1 MLFGVIIRNIEET
14 NKLQLELIDLTK
26 QYGSFTALDH
36 ANILFTEGIYGILGE
51 NGAGKSTMMNL
62 LTDNIHRTDGQIL
75 FNGTDILELGK
86 DFRRV
91 LGYMPQQQGFYDHMT
106 AQTFLYY
113 IADLKGL
120 TKKEAVK
127 EIDMLLD
134 VTNLSPVRHKKL
146 GGYSGGMKQRVL
158 LAQALL
164 GDPKVVI
171 LDEPTAGLDP
181 KERVK
186 FRKLISSFAEKKI
199 VLLSTHIVSDVE
211 YIADEIIILK
221 KGRIEN
227 SGSITYLL
235 KEIQNCVWECL
246 VSEKD
251 VNQIEQLYTVSNRK
265 YGEDGVVLR
274 IVSKEKPFIDAK
286 QVVPTLEDLYL
297 FYFREG
303 E

>member
-1 MLFGVIIRNIEET
+1 M
-14 NKLQLELIDLTK
+14 QLELIDLTK

-164 GDPKVVI
+164 GDPKIVI

-181 KERVK
+181 KERIRIRN
-186 FRKLISSFAEKKI
+186 FISSMSRNRI
-199 VLLSTHIVSDVE
+199 ILLATHIVSDIE
-211 YIADEIIILK
+211 SISDQILMMK
-221 KGRIEN
+221 KGKLVGMGTPAELIQSVADKVNEMPCAQEKLEEIHSHYKVGNIFQRRSETWVRIIGDHLPAE
-227 SGSITYLL
+227 GQY
-235 KEIQNCVWECL
+235 
-246 VSEKD
+246 
-251 VNQIEQLYTVSNRK
+251 
-265 YGEDGVVLR
+265 
-274 IVSKEKPFIDAK
+274 
-286 QVVPTLEDLYL
+286 VPEHLSLEDVYLYYL
-297 FYFREG
+297 G

>member
-1 MLFGVIIRNIEET
+1 M
-14 NKLQLELIDLTK
+14 QLELIDLTK

-164 GDPKVVI
+164 GDPKIVI

-181 KERVK
+181 KERIRIRN
-186 FRKLISSFAEKKI
+186 FISSMSRNRI
-199 VLLSTHIVSDVE
+199 ILLATHIVSDIE
-211 YIADEIIILK
+211 SISDQILIMK
-221 KGRIEN
+221 KGKLGTI
-227 SGSITYLL
+227 
-235 KEIQNCVWECL
+235 K
-246 VSEKD
+246 
-251 VNQIEQLYTVSNRK
+251 
-265 YGEDGVVLR
+265 
-274 IVSKEKPFIDAK
+274 
-286 QVVPTLEDLYL
+286 
-297 FYFREG
+297 
-303 E
+303 